1 MWLGWISR
9 LRTLVK
15 LLTLLAMTVVSSEG
29 WTGPGS
35 VPGSSHGQRTDSVPR
50 GCVVVVPTL
59 PWLSR
64 EGLPQFFAT

>member
-35 VPGSSHGQRTDSVPR
+35 VPGSLTWSKDRLSSSVLWGGGTYSPL
-50 GCVVVVPTL
+50 VVL
-59 PWLSR
+59 
-64 EGLPQFFAT
+64 